1 MLRSTYDIAEGME
14 FDSMVRR
21 TGRLTNPD
29 VPAYTS
35 FDCRFGWKVR
45 RDLELSLIAQNML
58 DPSHPEFGA
67 APNRSEIDRSIF
79 AKLVW
84 TY

>member
-1 MLRSTYDIAEGME
+1 M
-14 FDSMVRR
+14 F
-21 TGRLTNPD
+21 
-29 VPAYTS
+29 
-35 FDCRFGWKVR
+35 
-45 RDLELSLIAQNML
+45 